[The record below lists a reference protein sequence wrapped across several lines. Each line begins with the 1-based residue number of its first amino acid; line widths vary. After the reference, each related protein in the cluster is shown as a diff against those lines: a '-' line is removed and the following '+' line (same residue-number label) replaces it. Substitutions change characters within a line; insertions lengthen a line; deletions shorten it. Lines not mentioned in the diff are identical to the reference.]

1 MIRTLTLAQSGFNSA
16 LCCVSIAC
24 ALRSKIRAEKK
35 KFFVAI
41 QSLAISIGTSG
52 YRLEHLATP
61 FKGKLFNSVFRTK
74 PNQNSGLAGPTAQ
87 RAAPPKR
94 RLPGYADD
102 RLQKS
107 LVRGHSEVRSLLS
120 LLRGLFASLLIIR
133 A

>member
-16 LCCVSIAC
+16 LYCVSIAC
-24 ALRSKIRAEKK
+24 ALWSKI
-35 KFFVAI
+35 FVAL
-41 QSLAISIGTSG
+41 QSMAISIGTSG
-52 YRLEHLATP
+52 CGLEHLATS

-120 LLRGLFASLLIIR
+120 LLRGPFASLLIIS